1 VQKYLQ
7 ATEIIDYSNKEVYAL
22 AEVLSEP
29 MEEVMIALKN
39 NGCYEEMVANFP
51 DIREDL

>member
-7 ATEIIDYSNKEVYAL
+7 AIEIIDYSNKEVYAL

-29 MEEVMIALKN
+29 MEEVMIVLKN

-51 DIREDL
+51 DVKEE